1 MTQHNS
7 FSFIFPTIT
16 NCWKLTC
23 THVTCIVF
31 MYLFI
36 ISSSYSSFIVIR
48 NLKSYS
54 DNIVLL
60 TYAQDIAKIIYS
72 TNVYI
77 SIINPLICGR
87 CTLVSIHTSSDRIIT
102 TQNVINMLHILLDFL
117 IYEFCSNCLFLNIVS
132 Q

>member
-16 NCWKLTC
+16 NCWKITC
-23 THVTCIVF
+23 TYVTCIVF

-54 DNIVLL
+54 YNIVLS

-102 TQNVINMLHILLDFL
+102 AQNVINMLNILLDFL
-117 IYEFCSNCLFLNIVS
+117 IYEFCSKCTFLNIVS

>member
-7 FSFIFPTIT
+7 FFFIFPTIT

-23 THVTCIVF
+23 TYVTCIVF

-36 ISSSYSSFIVIR
+36 ISSSYLSFIVIR

-54 DNIVLL
+54 YNIVLS

-102 TQNVINMLHILLDFL
+102 AQHVFNMLHIMLDFL

>member
-1 MTQHNS
+1 MTQHNY

-23 THVTCIVF
+23 TYVICIVF

-48 NLKSYS
+48 NLNSYPY
-54 DNIVLL
+54 NIVLS

-77 SIINPLICGR
+77 SIINPRICGR
-87 CTLVSIHTSSDRIIT
+87 HTLVSIHTSSDRIIT
-102 TQNVINMLHILLDFL
+102 AQNVFNMLHILLDFL

>member
-1 MTQHNS
+1 MQHNS

-23 THVTCIVF
+23 TYVTCIVF

-36 ISSSYSSFIVIR
+36 ISSSYSSFNVIR

-54 DNIVLL
+54 NNIVLS

-102 TQNVINMLHILLDFL
+102 AQNVINMLYILLDFL

>member
-7 FSFIFPTIT
+7 FSFIFPTII

-23 THVTCIVF
+23 IYVICIVF

-54 DNIVLL
+54 YNIVLS

-87 CTLVSIHTSSDRIIT
+87 CTLVSILTSSDRIIT
-102 TQNVINMLHILLDFL
+102 AQNVFNMLHILLDFL
-117 IYEFCSNCLFLNIVS
+117 IYEFCSNCLFLKIVS

>member
-23 THVTCIVF
+23 TYVTCIVF

-54 DNIVLL
+54 YNIVLS
-60 TYAQDIAKIIYS
+60 TYARDIAKIIYS

-102 TQNVINMLHILLDFL
+102 AQNVVNMLHILLDFL
-117 IYEFCSNCLFLNIVS
+117 IYEFCSNCLFLNNVS